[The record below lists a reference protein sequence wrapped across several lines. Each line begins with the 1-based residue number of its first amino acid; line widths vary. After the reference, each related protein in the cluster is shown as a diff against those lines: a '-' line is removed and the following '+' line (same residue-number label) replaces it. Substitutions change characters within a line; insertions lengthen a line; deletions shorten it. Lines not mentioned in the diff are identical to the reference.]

1 MSLSTATTVCMLL
14 TATILHQCNGF
25 SPNFIAKVGALTPF
39 SMDHR
44 DITKAAALIVLK
56 DYLLDNPNTEVD
68 STRVI
73 NSLRNPPA
81 LSLFGAYLHG
91 TRYCLD
97 HQHQCQ
103 TVYERYY
110 RAIGVIKDANSDVD
124 HSESTI
130 PEAHFDN
137 ELIPEG
143 NNRLLEKRE
152 NIINHI
158 RAESY
163 QEARSETGRA
173 LHTLQDFYSHSN
185 WAELGNTEPM
195 ADLGRPG
202 GRLSNLA
209 GRQVTTCIDC
219 EEGEEVGIIL
229 SYIDG
234 FFLDLVKA
242 SYEYNCRENIEAT
255 IQSAR
260 SLTTG
265 YYGHNPN
272 IATGASPKPRG
283 KCSHGGVGDIT
294 SDFSPVG
301 GINKDIRSNMWSPH
315 SYLHDEAADLAVKAS
330 VLFLQDIREA
340 VGDGLFAKFLD
351 IELLTRS
358 SIAFVIDTTGSMGE
372 ELPQIQAS
380 LLRIQRE
387 LEAYEESLGGSVAV
401 DYILVPFNDPGYV

>member
-1 MSLSTATTVCMLL
+1 MVLSTAITICMLL
-14 TATILHQCNGF
+14 TAIIPHQCNGF
-25 SPNFIAKVGALTPF
+25 SPTFIAKLAALAPS

-44 DITKAAALIVLK
+44 DITKAAALTVLK

-73 NSLRNPPA
+73 NSLQNPSARN
-81 LSLFGAYLHG
+81 LFGAYLHG
-91 TRYCLD
+91 TTSCIDFQLRCLSFYIRYS
-97 HQHQCQ
+97 
-103 TVYERYY
+103 
-110 RAIGVIKDANSDVD
+110 RAIGAIKDANSDVD
-124 HSESTI
+124 DSESTI
-130 PEAHFDN
+130 PKAHFDN

-158 RAESY
+158 RSESY

-185 WAELGNTEPM
+185 WVELGNTEPM
-195 ADLGRPG
+195 ADLGRPE

-209 GRQVTTCIDC
+209 GRRVTTCIDC
-219 EEGEEVGIIL
+219 EEGARVGSIF
-229 SYIDG
+229 S
-234 FFLDLVKA
+234 FFGGRHVQA
-242 SYEYNCRENIEAT
+242 SYEYNCRENIGAT
-255 IQSAR
+255 TQSAR

-272 IATGASPKPRG
+272 IATGASAKPRG

-301 GINKDIRSNMWSPH
+301 GINKDTKSNRWSPH
-315 SYLHDEAADLAVKAS
+315 SYLHDEAADLAVKAT

-351 IELLTRS
+351 IELLIRS
-358 SIAFVIDTTGSMGE
+358 SIAFVIDTTGSMSE

-380 LLRIQRE
+380 LPRIQSE
-387 LEAYEESLGGSVAV
+387 LEAYEESLGGGIAV
-401 DYILVPFNDPGYV
+401 DYILVPFNDPGYIA